1 MRGTIESVS
10 VIDAIIGLA
19 ALFGGLMVVVGVAA
33 LLLYWRDAA
42 ARAAGKTPEQI
53 QAASLAVVELHSTLH
68 RSIPGVLIILM
79 GTFLALERLQERDP
93 ESVGI
98 GVLLVIIG
106 FALILLLA
114 RKNWQKYLELK
125 RLS

>member
-53 QAASLAVVELHSTLH
+53 QAASLCTAQY
-68 RSIPGVLIILM
+68 R
-79 GTFLALERLQERDP
+79 AC
-93 ESVGI
+93 
-98 GVLLVIIG
+98 
-106 FALILLLA
+106 
-114 RKNWQKYLELK
+114 
-125 RLS
+125 

>member
-1 MRGTIESVS
+1 
-10 VIDAIIGLA
+10 
-19 ALFGGLMVVVGVAA
+19 
-33 LLLYWRDAA
+33 
-42 ARAAGKTPEQI
+42 
-53 QAASLAVVELHSTLH
+53 
-68 RSIPGVLIILM
+68 M